1 MARGTVR
8 ASPGLGLPLE
18 SAHAQPLYL
27 PVSAQAAAAPHQ
39 LNVGTCLRPKEDA
52 RGWQV
57 AQLRGAA
64 GRGADAVQ

>member
-1 MARGTVR
+1 MTV
-8 ASPGLGLPLE
+8 GL
-18 SAHAQPLYL
+18 SL

-64 GRGADAVQ
+64 GRGADGVP